1 MAITARLKCYSV
13 TDHSHNDVVLS
24 KSVKLSPVYDADPAS
39 PNYSFSQATPAGD
52 VSLTITNPKAFD
64 QFVEGKVFDVVFTEY
79 QAPPAA

>member
-1 MAITARLKCYSV
+1 MTIAARLKCYSV
-13 TDHSHNDVVLS
+13 TDYNPGGGVLS
-24 KSVKLSPVYDADPAS
+24 KSVKLSPLYDPDPAS
-39 PNYSFSQATPAGD
+39 PNYSFSQATPSGD